1 MPRHLNRQRSPDT
14 VRGALQCLADASAER
29 KRVKDWASQPR
40 RIQRR
45 RGMSETTKTRLYAAG
60 ALVLMAGI
68 GVMLAWRG

>member
-1 MPRHLNRQRSPDT
+1 MPRRLNRERSHNT
-14 VRGALQCLADASAER
+14 VAGALQMLADASAER

-45 RGMSETTKTRLYAAG
+45 RMSEAEKNRLLIVG